1 MPSVRE
7 LAIRSGTSRVERSAM
22 GSGAHATSHERMPP
36 TQRMSVLRTRMLA
49 TRAKRGDASAREQL
63 IAQHLPLARSLARRY
78 RRGSESLDDL
88 VQVASVGLIK
98 AVDRFDPERG
108 HTFSTFAQPTI
119 VGELL
124 RHFRDT
130 GWGVHVARG
139 TQELAL
145 KVRAAADRIES
156 ETGTAATPRQLA
168 ERTGADLESVLDAL
182 GALANRTTLS
192 LAIPAG
198 PDESGDATLAD
209 TLGADDAGYERAEA
223 RAMLGPALRH
233 LPPREQRILHMRF
246 AQDMTQSEIATHVG
260 VSQMQISRL
269 LRQSLERL
277 TELTRAQR

>member
-1 MPSVRE
+1 
-7 LAIRSGTSRVERSAM
+7 
-22 GSGAHATSHERMPP
+22 
-36 TQRMSVLRTRMLA
+36 MSVLRTRMLA
-49 TRAKRGDASAREQL
+49 TRAQRGDAGAREQL
-63 IAQHLPLARSLARRY
+63 IAEHLPLARSLARRY
-78 RRGSESLDDL
+78 RRGNESLDDL
-88 VQVASVGLIK
+88 VQVACVGLIK
-98 AVDRFDPERG
+98 AVDRFDPARG

-119 VGELL
+119 IGELL

-156 ETGTAATPRQLA
+156 ETGVAATPRQLA
-168 ERTGADLESVLDAL
+168 ERTGADLESVVEAL

-198 PDESGDATLAD
+198 HDEAGDATLAD
-209 TLGADDAGYERAEA
+209 TIGADDDGYERAEA

-233 LPPREQRILHMRF
+233 LPPRERQILEMRF
-246 AQDMTQSEIATHVG
+246 VQDMTQSEIAAHVG

-277 TELTRAQR
+277 SELTRAKR

>member
-1 MPSVRE
+1 
-7 LAIRSGTSRVERSAM
+7 M
-22 GSGAHATSHERMPP
+22 GSGATAKGQGEMPAS
-36 TQRMSVLRTRMLA
+36 QRMSVLRTRMLA
-49 TRAKRGDASAREQL
+49 TRAQRGDNDAREQL
-63 IAQHLPLARSLARRY
+63 IAEHLPLARSLARRY

-145 KVRAAADRIES
+145 KVRTAAERIES
-156 ETGTAATPRQLA
+156 ETGVAATPRQLA
-168 ERTGADLESVLDAL
+168 ERTGADIEAVLDAL

-198 PDESGDATLAD
+198 HEESGDATLAD
-209 TLGADDAGYERAEA
+209 TIGADDAGYERAEA
-223 RAMLGPALRH
+223 RAMLAPALRH
-233 LPPREQRILHMRF
+233 LPEREQRILRMRF
-246 AQDMTQSEIATHVG
+246 VDDLTQSEIAAKIG

-277 TELTRAQR
+277 TELTRAKKR

>member
-1 MPSVRE
+1 MSQD
-7 LAIRSGTSRVERSAM
+7 
-22 GSGAHATSHERMPP
+22 RMPA
-36 TQRMSVLRTRMLA
+36 TQRMSVLRTRTLA
-49 TRAKRGDASAREQL
+49 VRAQRGDAAAREQL
-63 IAQHLPLARSLARRY
+63 IAEHLPLARSLARRY

-145 KVRAAADRIES
+145 KVRAAAERIEA
-156 ETGTAATPRQLA
+156 ETGTAATPRQIA
-168 ERTGADLESVLDAL
+168 ERIGSELEAVVEAL
-182 GALANRTTLS
+182 GALANRTPLS

-198 PDESGDATLAD
+198 HDETGDATLAD
-209 TLGADDAGYERAEA
+209 TIGAPEAGYEQAEA

-233 LPPREQRILHMRF
+233 LPEREQRILRMRF
-246 AQDMTQSEIATHVG
+246 VEDMTQSEIAAKVG

-277 TELTRAQR
+277 SELTRATRG